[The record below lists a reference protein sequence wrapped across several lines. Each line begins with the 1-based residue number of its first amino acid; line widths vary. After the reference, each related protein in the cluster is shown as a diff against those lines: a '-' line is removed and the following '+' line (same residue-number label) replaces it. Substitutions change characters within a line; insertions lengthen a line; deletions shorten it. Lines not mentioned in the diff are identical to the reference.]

1 MRACCRA
8 LMRACYRALMR
19 ACYRALMRACCK
31 ALMRA
36 CYRALM
42 RACYKALAQQGGGVT
57 PHKNRRLGVK
67 QSQFYCVGNHRQPR
81 RGKGSAG
88 DTKTLAKL

>member
-1 MRACCRA
+1 MRACC
-8 LMRACYRALMR
+8 
-19 ACYRALMRACCK
+19 
-31 ALMRA
+31 
-36 CYRALM
+36 
-42 RACYKALAQQGGGVT
+42 KALAQQGGGVT

-67 QSQFYCVGNHRQPR
+67 QSQLCCVRNHRQPR

>member
-1 MRACCRA
+1 MGACCKA
-8 LMRACYRALMR
+8 LMGV
-19 ACYRALMRACCK
+19 CCK

-36 CYRALM
+36 C
-42 RACYKALAQQGGGVT
+42 CKALAQQGGGVT

-67 QSQFYCVGNHRQPR
+67 QSQLCCVRNHRQPR